1 MNDVLWEKI
10 KRASEE
16 SIAHPGIN
24 SKPLPKNESV
34 HDPEIYLFRHGQ
46 THDNINR
53 IFSGWRDSE
62 LTDEGIMQVTEL
74 AEKLKDKHIDLCITS
89 PLTRSKDTAHIA
101 LQFHPDVVFEED
113 ERILERNYGELTG
126 HSKEKALE
134 EDPDLTARYRRSYD
148 FPPPK
153 GESIKMVEERVFPFC
168 TELIERIK
176 HNNINVAISAH
187 SNSMR
192 AIRRYFEKLSIVEEI
207 TLENP
212 LGCDYS
218 QYVVHNQNNT
228 EAAPYFTRKDL
239 DDLIVPNE
247 SL

>member
-1 MNDVLWEKI
+1 M
-10 KRASEE
+10 RAILQHNFGSAETLYLGE
-16 SIAHPGIN
+16 TPNPI
-24 SKPLPKNESV
+24 PKANEIVVGVKASA
-34 HDPEIYLFRHGQ
+34 L
-46 THDNINR
+46 NR
-53 IFSGWRDSE
+53 ADISQR
-62 LTDEGIMQVTEL
+62 EG
-74 AEKLKDKHIDLCITS
+74 K
-89 PLTRSKDTAHIA
+89 
-101 LQFHPDVVFEED
+101 
-113 ERILERNYGELTG
+113 Y
-126 HSKEKALE
+126 
-134 EDPDLTARYRRSYD
+134 
-148 FPPPK
+148 PPPK

-247 SL
+247 SLFEALDD